1 MADSVLILGAR
12 GSVPVSGRQFTKYGG
27 ATSSYLVTLCGQT
40 VVLDGGTGLLN
51 LPSTVL
57 AAPELDL
64 ILSHPHAD
72 HLLGLGM
79 TGYTGR
85 LRIYSKTRGG
95 LSPREQVER
104 FYSPPLWPVSPNA
117 KYLELRER
125 MELGAITVE
134 SAEGVHPGGVSI
146 IKLTGGGKTVV
157 YATDTTLNGGGSL
170 AAFAADCDLLLC
182 DGQYTVSEW
191 AERKNYGH
199 STWEAAAEAALSAG
213 AKRLRIIHHAP
224 ARTDAELD
232 AFSSELR
239 RSGLDWGFAR
249 EGEEVFI

>member
-95 LSPREQVER
+95 LSR
-104 FYSPPLWPVSPNA
+104 
-117 KYLELRER
+117 
-125 MELGAITVE
+125 
-134 SAEGVHPGGVSI
+134 GG
-146 IKLTGGGKTVV
+146 
-157 YATDTTLNGGGSL
+157 
-170 AAFAADCDLLLC
+170 
-182 DGQYTVSEW
+182 
-191 AERKNYGH
+191 
-199 STWEAAAEAALSAG
+199 
-213 AKRLRIIHHAP
+213 
-224 ARTDAELD
+224 
-232 AFSSELR
+232 
-239 RSGLDWGFAR
+239 
-249 EGEEVFI
+249 